1 MSCRGTKLVNRT
13 LGTEPTDQM
22 LSVPSTWISV
32 WRLKT
37 TCSVTT
43 QNALLGLGL
52 ATASHRAVRVLFIC
66 PSCKRQPSSG
76 VPGSCLHISLV
87 RAPSLLW
94 KILYNQ
100 NLCGSRGPSLWLLS
114 KTLLMINIHIQTQ
127 NWHEEFSGWV
137 LQSVFLNNESQIPLH
152 KPPILMPSARPDGKQ
167 SPSERYTGEQSQ
179 TQKDIGGSELK

>member
-52 ATASHRAVRVLFIC
+52 ATASHRAVCVLFIC

-137 LQSVFLNNESQIPLH
+137 LQSMFLNNES
-152 KPPILMPSARPDGKQ
+152 PD
-167 SPSERYTGEQSQ
+167 ST
-179 TQKDIGGSELK
+179 T